1 MKRRSLLKTAA
12 GLTAAAASPAT
23 LATSSGRTFDIEP
36 RGTDRR
42 LERLPVLDLESRM
55 DFNTDMRILN
65 HSKFRDA
72 AEARMA
78 TLLAER
84 NIAADAPVAW
94 ETVAELAE
102 NDSIIMFSAQNWL
115 ATQRIMWND
124 LHSYF
129 HKHAD
134 AYLAEL
140 AETDKIGPGSIE
152 LNPGCEPEYTKHE
165 IHMQPGGYTGDPFA
179 GHMYHYGTNSFW
191 LGRNHQ
197 DEMHDAIVDNSPAR
211 PKDGKIRR
219 VLDMGTGT
227 GKLALAMKREFP
239 DAEVWGVEVGAPMV
253 RYAHMRAV
261 DLGLDVNYLHRP
273 AEDTRF
279 PDKHFDVI
287 TSFLLFHEVTSAGA
301 EAIIHEAARILRPGG
316 VFYAQDIRDWRRT
329 RPRTAWAQFQ
339 GYWIWRWNHERWAR
353 DHQSNNYP
361 QLMTDAGFDLE
372 IRKNG
377 SIIGTKR
384 A

>member
-1 MKRRSLLKTAA
+1 MINRRSLLGTAA
-12 GLTAAAASPAT
+12 ALTAAPSAWSKD
-23 LATSSGRTFDIEP
+23 SSQTRHLDIEP
-36 RGTDRR
+36 RGTEGR

-65 HSKFRDA
+65 QSKFRDA
-72 AEARMA
+72 AEERMA
-78 TLLAER
+78 VLLAER

-94 ETVAELAE
+94 DTVAELAE
-102 NDSIIMFSAQNWL
+102 NDPVIMFSAQNWL
-115 ATQRIMWND
+115 STQRIMWND

-140 AETDKIGPGSIE
+140 GETDRLGPGAIE

-197 DEMHDAIVDNSPAR
+197 DEMHDAIVDASPAQ

-219 VLDMGTGT
+219 VLDMGSGT
-227 GKLALAMKREFP
+227 GKLALALKRQFP
-239 DAEVWGVEVGAPMV
+239 NAEVWGVEVGAPMV
-253 RYAHMRAV
+253 RYAHMRAI
-261 DLGLDVNYLHRP
+261 DLNRDINYLHRP
-273 AEDTRF
+273 AEDTRL
-279 PDKHFDVI
+279 PAKHFDVI
-287 TSFLLFHEVTSAGA
+287 TSFLLFHEVTSEAA
-301 EAIIHEAARILRPGG
+301 EAIIEEAGRLLRPGG
-316 VFYAQDIRDWRRT
+316 VFYPQDIRDWSRVRA
-329 RPRTAWAQFQ
+329 PTAWSQFQ
-339 GYWIWRWNHERWAR
+339 AYWIWRWNHERWQR
-353 DHQSNNYP
+353 DHRSNDYP
-361 QLMTDAGFDLE
+361 KLMAAAGFDLE

-377 SIIGTKR
+377 SIVGTKR